1 MAVGRKSTGFV
12 WEVKRSW
19 KWHAGCELVGH
30 KVVELLTE
38 IGKEGGSREDLGR
51 NVISAFQH
59 TVLGLVANI
68 QEEILNCE
76 CEQKGRELCDSSA
89 HR

>member
-1 MAVGRKSTGFV
+1 M
-12 WEVKRSW
+12 
-19 KWHAGCELVGH
+19 GH

-38 IGKEGGSREDLGR
+38 IGKEAGSREGLGR

-59 TVLGLVANI
+59 TALGLVANI

-76 CEQKGRELCDSSA
+76 CEQKG
-89 HR
+89 

>member
-1 MAVGRKSTGFV
+1 M
-12 WEVKRSW
+12 
-19 KWHAGCELVGH
+19 GH

-38 IGKEGGSREDLGR
+38 IGKEKGNRERLGR

-68 QEEILNCE
+68 QKEILNCK
-76 CEQKGRELCDSSA
+76 CEQKG
-89 HR
+89 